1 METAAQNQRNGNLN
15 ISDVLDV
22 IETDLNYPDA
32 SMAGYAPSDGGTSNA
47 ALYAGVVPRPD
58 DFDPVIRARR
68 QAEVIITEQPA
79 SKALRFRY
87 ECEGRSAGSIPGAH
101 STADNKTFPGI
112 RIANYQGPAVVVV
125 SCVTKEPP
133 YRPHPH
139 NLVGKDGCK
148 KGVCTVNVNVET
160 MSVTF
165 QNLGIQCVKKKD
177 VEESLRLRES
187 IRVDPFQTGFDHRL
201 QPTTIDLNMVR
212 LCFQVF
218 VEGRESNKFT
228 VPLKPVISDAI
239 FDKKSMCDLVIFKMS
254 DCSASVAGGK
264 DIILLCDKVAKDDIE
279 VRFFEVRENRLYW
292 EAFGEFM
299 PADVHKQVAI
309 CFKTPRYL
317 NLELE
322 TPVRAQIQLRR
333 PSDKQYSEPR
343 PFSFTP
349 IDSDGIE
356 EKKRKM
362 ARNSDRLKRYLD
374 DNLAESAPSAAGRGQ
389 PFVEGTRPKIK
400 AAAKRIKPI
409 KHEPMDVPVEPR
421 YPGPAAAG
429 VALSPPRMSGGGIVA
444 QPSGFEPPPTPQYVR
459 LGASPAPPN
468 EFIKTEYVLYPGGA
482 AAGGSPPQYGGY
494 RSPRHPAAT
503 PTPPLGAPSPAP
515 PQHQL
520 LDMDTQRPVNSAA
533 NIELDLAQLNSADLN
548 LLNFPSDLDANQAAV
563 EGHLSSNLSQSLS
576 FLEEPVGP
584 PQRAAAPPPP
594 PPAPVAAVEE
604 PQDAQMDSFTRNT
617 IRELDFLNQL
627 SKR

>member
-1 METAAQNQRNGNLN
+1 
-15 ISDVLDV
+15 
-22 IETDLNYPDA
+22 
-32 SMAGYAPSDGGTSNA
+32 
-47 ALYAGVVPRPD
+47 
-58 DFDPVIRARR
+58 
-68 QAEVIITEQPA
+68 
-79 SKALRFRY
+79 
-87 ECEGRSAGSIPGAH
+87 
-101 STADNKTFPGI
+101 
-112 RIANYQGPAVVVV
+112 
-125 SCVTKEPP
+125 
-133 YRPHPH
+133 
-139 NLVGKDGCK
+139 
-148 KGVCTVNVNVET
+148 
-160 MSVTF
+160 
-165 QNLGIQCVKKKD
+165 
-177 VEESLRLRES
+177 
-187 IRVDPFQTGFDHRL
+187 
-201 QPTTIDLNMVR
+201 
-212 LCFQVF
+212 
-218 VEGRESNKFT
+218 
-228 VPLKPVISDAI
+228 
-239 FDKKSMCDLVIFKMS
+239 
-254 DCSASVAGGK
+254 
-264 DIILLCDKVAKDDIE
+264 
-279 VRFFEVRENRLYW
+279 
-292 EAFGEFM
+292 
-299 PADVHKQVAI
+299 
-309 CFKTPRYL
+309 
-317 NLELE
+317 
-322 TPVRAQIQLRR
+322 
-333 PSDKQYSEPR
+333 
-343 PFSFTP
+343 
-349 IDSDGIE
+349 
-356 EKKRKM
+356 
-362 ARNSDRLKRYLD
+362 
-374 DNLAESAPSAAGRGQ
+374 
-389 PFVEGTRPKIK
+389 
-400 AAAKRIKPI
+400 
-409 KHEPMDVPVEPR
+409 MDVPVEPR